1 MNTIPGQ
8 ENFLWRWFSKIGDFL
23 GLSLIWL
30 LLCIPVLTIAPA
42 SISLYD
48 AIVHCVHGDEEG
60 TIRRFFSTFRKEL
73 LRGLGLSVLW
83 LVIFGALGCGYW
95 IFFSM
100 GAQNEGKDFYDLYSL
115 VYLGT
120 MLIPLGILTWVTPV
134 QARFKHSFLSLHKT
148 AAIYAITHLP
158 TTLLLWVI
166 ILIAAA
172 LVYFLSPVLLVLLP
186 GIVVT
191 VQSWLIEKVFKKYII
206 EEEPKEVSNGQ
217 F

>member
-95 IFFSM
+95 ILFSM
-100 GAQNEGKDFYDLYSL
+100 GARNEGKDFYDLYSL

-148 AAIYAITHLP
+148 AAIYAIAHLP

-166 ILIAAA
+166 VLIAAA